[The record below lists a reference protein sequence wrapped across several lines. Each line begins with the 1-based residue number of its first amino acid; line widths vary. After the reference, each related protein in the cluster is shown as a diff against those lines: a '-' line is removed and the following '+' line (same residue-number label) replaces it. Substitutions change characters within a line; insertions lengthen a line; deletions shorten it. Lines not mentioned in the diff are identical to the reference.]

1 MGCPGCSLSWVAG
14 TGSVDCPWLEISDPG
29 PRFSYKKMLVV
40 HSKLAAG
47 SKGFRLMID
56 KEALV
61 AVHVELTS
69 SRRLLQVLV

>member
-1 MGCPGCSLSWVAG
+1 
-14 TGSVDCPWLEISDPG
+14 
-29 PRFSYKKMLVV
+29 MLVV

-47 SKGFRLMID
+47 SKGFRLMTD

-69 SRRLLQVLV
+69 GRRLLQVLV

>member
-1 MGCPGCSLSWVAG
+1 M
-14 TGSVDCPWLEISDPG
+14 
-29 PRFSYKKMLVV
+29 

-61 AVHVELTS
+61 AVHVELTP
-69 SRRLLQVLV
+69 SRRLSPGTGVTSYDRPLGLLQSL